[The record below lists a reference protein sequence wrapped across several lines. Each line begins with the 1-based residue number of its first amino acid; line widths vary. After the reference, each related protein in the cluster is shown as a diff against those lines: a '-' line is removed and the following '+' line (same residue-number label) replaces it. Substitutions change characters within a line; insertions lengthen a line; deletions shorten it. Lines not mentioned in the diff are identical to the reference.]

1 MKKEPEKSYQTE
13 GCFSGKTDTQDAC
26 RLQTPSL
33 GNKPSLCG
41 PRSLVTMTR
50 QLQAFVFAVQKLCRY
65 ETIRTSLLSL
75 RPESQRRKRL
85 HPHLPEALETRD
97 TSWAWVERLRLCW
110 RRRPLADLVV
120 RTWTSLTLK
129 KATMKGCLSYGPSLP
144 TRPAARGL
152 MLSP

>member
-1 MKKEPEKSYQTE
+1 MPA
-13 GCFSGKTDTQDAC
+13 GC
-26 RLQTPSL
+26 RLHLWVISL
-33 GNKPSLCG
+33 LPLA

-75 RPESQRRKRL
+75 RPEGQQRKRR
-85 HPHLPEALETRD
+85 HPHLPEALEPRD

-120 RTWTSLTLK
+120 RTWASLTLK